1 MTKNFRKFLLLWAAG
16 LVSATGSG
24 MTSFALG
31 IYVYRLTGLSSWTG
45 LLMLFGFLPGLLLSP
60 LAGILADRYD
70 RRLLMMSGDGLSI
83 TGLAIIF
90 LSMTYLQSKSAVA
103 AGIGIGVAVSSTFA
117 ALIEPSFRATVS
129 DLLDKEE
136 YSRASG
142 MVQIV
147 SGAKYLLSPVLATLI
162 LSISGARMIILFDVT
177 TILLTLPV
185 TCLVRR
191 HMKNNSRSVHT
202 SVVQHYLGCREKL
215 YKDLTP
221 FSCSFLLF
229 DRIRVYSRCIVSAK
243 CRRKSGENV

>member
-31 IYVYRLTGLSSWTG
+31 IYVYRLTGLSSWT
-45 LLMLFGFLPGLLLSP
+45 
-60 LAGILADRYD
+60 D
-70 RRLLMMSGDGLSI
+70 
-83 TGLAIIF
+83 
-90 LSMTYLQSKSAVA
+90 
-103 AGIGIGVAVSSTFA
+103 
-117 ALIEPSFRATVS
+117 
-129 DLLDKEE
+129 
-136 YSRASG
+136 
-142 MVQIV
+142 
-147 SGAKYLLSPVLATLI
+147 PVLATLI
-162 LSISGARMIILFDVT
+162 LSISGARMVILFDVT

-202 SVVQHYLGCREKL
+202 SVLRDYLGCREKL

-229 DRIRVYSRCIVSAK
+229 DRIRVYSRCIVSAN
-243 CRRKSGENV
+243 CRRKLGENV